1 MAFDIV
7 WRKLRILGI
16 GAIFSMAPMTVE
28 AADPPGQLA
37 PATIRVVARATVNV
51 KPDRAEIILGVTTN
65 QKTAM
70 AAVSDNDRK
79 MERVLAVLKKEI
91 GEDGEIKTSELS
103 VSPRFQETRDGLQTR
118 HILGYTARNTIRV
131 QVTNIR
137 AAGRLLDLA
146 FQAGANTVDD
156 VRFALKDP
164 DAAQNQ
170 ALRDASAKAR
180 ARAHALAEGQGMRVG
195 DVISLSEGQKDGLF
209 GGFDGPYF
217 DAYKRSA
224 NVVPMPIEP
233 GSIEVTGTVTVIFV
247 LKPR

>member
-1 MAFDIV
+1 MGT
-7 WRKLRILGI
+7 LRH
-16 GAIFSMAPMTVE
+16 GAVGSH
-28 AADPPGQLA
+28 
-37 PATIRVVARATVNV
+37 
-51 KPDRAEIILGVTTN
+51 KPDLTAALGWE
-65 QKTAM
+65 AG
-70 AAVSDNDRK
+70 
-79 MERVLAVLKKEI
+79 L
-91 GEDGEIKTSELS
+91 GES
-103 VSPRFQETRDGLQTR
+103 RDGLQTR
-118 HILGYTARNTIRV
+118 NILDYTARNTIRV

-164 DAAQNQ
+164 EAAQNQ

-195 DVISLSEGQKDGLF
+195 DVISLGEGQKDGPF
-209 GGFDGPYF
+209 GGIEGVYF

-224 NVVPMPIEP
+224 NMVPMPIEP
-233 GSIEVTGTVTVIFV
+233 GSIEVTGTVTVIFA